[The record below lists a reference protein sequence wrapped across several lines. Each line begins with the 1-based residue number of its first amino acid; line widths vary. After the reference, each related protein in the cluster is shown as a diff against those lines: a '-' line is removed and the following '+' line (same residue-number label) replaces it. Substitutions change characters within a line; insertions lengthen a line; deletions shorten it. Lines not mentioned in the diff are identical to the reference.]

1 MENAFEYFSVFGG
14 LGIDVD
20 TDTPL
25 LTSIEDQILDDYD
38 HIHST
43 IIEKTRGDSLNHA
56 VLTGLAI
63 GDSQAHTAFKR
74 AKLSHDDGQAI
85 IEHLLSLG
93 LITRERSREQSNSWI
108 QESSVSDKF
117 HFATPFM
124 RFWFAFVSPIFKGIA
139 EGDYEELEARIHN
152 RKQEFIEQSFVL
164 LSQELVRL
172 SFHDDPI
179 VEMGSYWDKEV
190 EIDIYAKTV
199 SGKIIVGSC
208 KYTQN
213 KIKKNELTKL
223 KEKALHVSIKA
234 DVFVLVSKQGFSN
247 EVKSLKGDDLKLYT
261 LRNFKNLITPY
272 M

>member
-20 TDTPL
+20 TDAPL
-25 LTSIEDQILDDYD
+25 LQSVEDQILDEYD
-38 HIHST
+38 HIHSN
-43 IIEKTRGDSLNHA
+43 IIEKTRGDSLNHS

-74 AKLSHDDGQAI
+74 AKLSNDDGQSI

-93 LITRERSREQSNSWI
+93 LITRECSREKSNSWI
-108 QESSVSDKF
+108 QENTVSDKF
-117 HFATPFM
+117 HFVNPFM

-139 EGDYEELEARIHN
+139 EGEYEEFEERIHN

-172 SFHDDPI
+172 SFQDDPI

-190 EIDIYAKTV
+190 EIDIYAKTT

-208 KYTQN
+208 KYTQS

-223 KEKALHVSIKA
+223 KENALRVGIKA
-234 DVFVLVSKQGFSN
+234 DVFILVSKQGFSN
-247 EVKSLKGDDLKLYT
+247 EVKSLKGDSLKLFT
-261 LRNFKNLITPY
+261 LRNFKNLVGTP
-272 M
+272 